1 MATKLYGI
9 DLDGIC
15 FDFIGAF
22 CEWLHDKV
30 GVEIPEKEE
39 ITSYYWHETMD
50 DLDKETFDVEFD
62 KFGLAGG
69 YRNLKLLPG
78 AREGLQNIVDAG
90 HKIVYITSR
99 PDYALAD
106 TRAALEEHDFPSRHN
121 LFFAQGSKSSL
132 INAHGVDVFIDDSPR
147 TVVEIS
153 EQTEATIYCM
163 DYPFNRHLPAGN
175 YTRVHSW
182 EEFLIEEEIGARV

>member
-30 GVEIPEKEE
+30 GVKIPEKEE
-39 ITSYYWHETMD
+39 ITSYYWYETMD
-50 DLDKETFDVEFD
+50 DLDKKTFLKEFD

-69 YRNLKLLPG
+69 YRNLALLPG
-78 AREGLQNIVDAG
+78 AREGLDEIIAAG
-90 HKIVYITSR
+90 NKIVYITNR
-99 PDYALAD
+99 PNYALED
-106 TRAALEEHDFPSRHN
+106 TRAALEEHDFPSRYD
-121 LFFAQGSKSSL
+121 LFFANGSKSPV

-147 TVVEIS
+147 TIAEIS
-153 EQTEATIYCM
+153 ENTEASIYCM

-175 YTRVHSW
+175 YTRVSSW
-182 EEFLIEEEIGARV
+182 EEFLIEEGIGARV